1 MRPTPGFKNVR
12 CAHALIAGI
21 ETMHMI
27 KKGQL
32 DGSKDRASAP
42 ADPFYSLAF

>member
-1 MRPTPGFKNVR
+1 MRPLLGFKSFR
-12 CAHALIAGI
+12 CARALIAGI
-21 ETMHMI
+21 ETMHTI